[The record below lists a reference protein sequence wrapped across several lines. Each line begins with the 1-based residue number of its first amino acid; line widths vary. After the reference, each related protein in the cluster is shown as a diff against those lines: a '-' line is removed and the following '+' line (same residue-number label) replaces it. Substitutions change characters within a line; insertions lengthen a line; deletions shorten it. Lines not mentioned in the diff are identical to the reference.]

1 MISKEYKEWVKQS
14 GLDPLTNTEHKFA
27 EFLLANKEEL
37 KKVGDL
43 TKIYLSVSKYLKK

>member
-1 MISKEYKEWVKQS
+1 MISKEFKEWVKQS

-43 TKIYLSVSKYLKK
+43 DKIYIAIRKYLRN

>member
-1 MISKEYKEWVKQS
+1 MISKEYLEWVKQS

-27 EFLLANKEEL
+27 EFLLANQKEL

-43 TKIYLSVSKYLKK
+43 DKIYNSVRKYLKK